1 MKERMKTTIVS
12 SLIGLF
18 LITTIVA
25 FSANPKPTANFSEI
39 ITNRFT
45 KQWVNL
51 PQEKVYLQTDKPYYS
66 AGEEIWFKAYLLN
79 ATTLEPRAYS
89 QFVYVELIDKRDSV
103 YSRVK
108 IKSDSLGF
116 SGHIKLSADV
126 PTGSYSLRAYTYWMQ
141 NTGSDFFFT
150 KNILIGNSIDDRI
163 ASQITYGT
171 PVNGLIPVSIA
182 FTDAAHNPIAGKK
195 VVVTQNW
202 KNADK
207 KKFAMVSGTDG
218 KIDWQTKID
227 STDNSKKS
235 IEVSMDEVKYKN
247 TFFIPVFSSDYD
259 VQFFPESGVL
269 LTNTFQTIGFKAI
282 GKNGLST
289 KITGKIFN
297 NKNEEVAEIETLNK
311 GMGKVGLQANFGETY
326 YAVVKNND
334 GISKRFELPKAQER
348 GVALHLLFNK
358 GKVMYEVINNTSM
371 PDKSLYLL
379 LHSRGRVFVAQPLIN
394 MKGQI
399 PESILPAGIASFSVI
414 DSLGQTYCER
424 LTFVRNFNLPAV
436 TLAADKPVYGKREAV
451 KLSLNVQSTIGK
463 AVNGYFSISVTDNH
477 TVKQDSLADNILT
490 NLLLT
495 SDIKGYVE
503 DPAAYFVDNS
513 GVTRE
518 MTDALMLTQ
527 GWHRFNTADV
537 VKAVYKA
544 PQYYIEAGQ
553 SITGK
558 VLNFSNKPAKKIDVM
573 ALSPYRNLIRTSK
586 TDSLGRFLVDAIEF
600 PDSTSFILKANK
612 AKSFTDVEVIPDK
625 DIFPEANTFIPTPLK
640 ASAAANSQ
648 DEYFKQSKEKYYYE
662 GGMRV
667 ISLNEVTVKAA
678 KKPLVS
684 TSFYTGLGDSKV
696 TAEQLADYKSMSLM
710 DLFLTIPGVQVNGDK
725 ISIRGSSASPL
736 VLIDDIEMH
745 DSTELTFLTADD
757 LASVDVFKGV
767 NTILFG
773 PKGANGVITIA
784 LKKGE
789 DRKTIPPV
797 SLAHVMPLG
806 YQKPTEFYMP
816 KYDVDSVY
824 KSQKPDLRT
833 TIYWN
838 PKLRTDKD
846 GNIHVNFYTAD
857 KANNYSVV
865 LEGISTI
872 GEICRYVGVLKRED
886 Q

>member
-1 MKERMKTTIVS
+1 MKIKTIS
-12 SLIGLF
+12 CLLGLF
-18 LITTIVA
+18 LTMSAVA
-25 FSANPKPTANFSEI
+25 FSANPKTLPSFSEI
-39 ITNRFT
+39 VTNRFL

-51 PQEKVYLQTDKPYYS
+51 PQEKVYLHTDKPYYS

-79 ATTLEPRAYS
+79 ATTLEPKAFS

-103 YSRVK
+103 FYRVK

-116 SGHIKLSADV
+116 SGHIKLNPDV
-126 PTGSYSLRAYTYWMQ
+126 PTGNYSLRAYTYWMQ
-141 NTGSDFFFT
+141 NVEADFFFT

-163 ASQITYGT
+163 SSQVTYGT
-171 PVNGLIPVSIA
+171 QVNGLIPVSIA
-182 FTDAAHNPIAGKK
+182 FTDAAHNPIAGKR

-202 KNADK
+202 KSAEK
-207 KKFAMVSGTDG
+207 RKFAMVSGKDG

-227 STDNSKKS
+227 STDNSKKC
-235 IEVSMDEVKYKN
+235 IDVSLEDEKYKN
-247 TFFIPVFSSDYD
+247 TFFVPVLSSDYD
-259 VQFFPESGVL
+259 VQFFPESGIL
-269 LTNTFQTIGFKAI
+269 LANVFQTVGFKAI

-289 KITGKIFN
+289 TVTGKVFN
-297 NKNEEVAEIETLNK
+297 SKNEEVAEIETLNK
-311 GMGKVGLQANFGETY
+311 GMGKFGVQINANETY
-326 YAVVKNND
+326 HAVVKNQD
-334 GISKRFELPKAQER
+334 GLEKRFELPKAQEK
-348 GVALHLLFNK
+348 GVVLNLLFNK
-358 GKVMYEVINNTSM
+358 GKILYEVINNSSL

-379 LHSRGRVFVAQPLIN
+379 LHSRGRVFVAQPLSIL
-394 MKGQI
+394 KGQI
-399 PESILPAGIASFSVI
+399 SESILPAGIASLSVI

-436 TLAADKPVYGKREAV
+436 TLAADKPVYRKREAV
-451 KLSLNVQSTIGK
+451 KLSLNVQSALGT
-463 AVNGYFSISVTDNH
+463 AVNGNFSISITDNS

-513 GVTRE
+513 ALTRE
-518 MTDALMLTQ
+518 KTDALMLTQ
-527 GWHRFNTADV
+527 GWHRFKTAEI
-537 VKAVYKA
+537 VKGQYKS
-544 PQYYIEAGQ
+544 PKYYIEAGQ
-553 SITGK
+553 ALSGK
-558 VLNFSNKPAKKIDVM
+558 VLNIANKPAKKNDVI
-573 ALSPYRNLIRTSK
+573 ALSSYKNLIRSSK
-586 TDSLGRFLVDAIEF
+586 TDSLGRYLLDGLEF
-600 PDSTSFILKANK
+600 PDSTTFVIKANK
-612 AKSFTDVEVIPDK
+612 AKSIADVEVIPDK
-625 DIFPEANTFIPTPLK
+625 DIFPESNTFIPSLLK
-640 ASAAANSQ
+640 ANAAATQ
-648 DEYFKQSKEKYYYE
+648 AEYFKLSKEKYYYE

-789 DRKTIPPV
+789 DRKTTPPI
-797 SLAHVMPLG
+797 SLAHVTPLG
-806 YQKPTEFYMP
+806 YQKPAEFYVP
-816 KYDVDSVY
+816 KYEVDSVS

-833 TIYWN
+833 TVYWN

-846 GNIHVNFYTAD
+846 GNIKVNFFTAD
-857 KANNYSVV
+857 KANNYSVI
-865 LEGISTI
+865 LEGVSNI
-872 GEICRYVGVLKRED
+872 GEICRYVGVLKREN